1 MTLTDYC
8 NQENPIRFPR
18 VDIMP
23 SEYRI
28 LATIK
33 AGQDTLTSIEIPLL
47 WEKFGCFG
55 YVLKNDCSTVYAT
68 DEGGNPRRAT
78 CFSIQ
83 GK

>member
-18 VDIMP
+18 VEVMP

-33 AGQDTLTSIEIPLL
+33 AGQDTLTLIEIPVL
-47 WEKFGCFG
+47 WEKFGWGDF
-55 YVLKNDCSTVYAT
+55 VIKNDCGTVYAT
-68 DEGGNPRRAT
+68 DEDGNPRRAT
-78 CFSIQ
+78 CLTIAA
-83 GK
+83 K